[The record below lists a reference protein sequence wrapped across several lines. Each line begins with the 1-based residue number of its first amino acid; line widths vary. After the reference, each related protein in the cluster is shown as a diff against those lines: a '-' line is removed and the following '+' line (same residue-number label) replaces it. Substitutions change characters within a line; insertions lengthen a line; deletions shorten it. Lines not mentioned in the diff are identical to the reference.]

1 MTQNPATAYTLHEQA
16 LKTARLSIIQVI
28 ISIFLFIM
36 VSSDGLMFISASEL
50 ECLFTGLQAAAE
62 GGFIQVADVI
72 RSGDVQKVSE
82 LADPTEKVLN

>member
-1 MTQNPATAYTLHEQA
+1 
-16 LKTARLSIIQVI
+16 
-28 ISIFLFIM
+28 M

-50 ECLFTGLQAAAE
+50 ECLFTGFEAAAE
-62 GGFIQVADVI
+62 VSFIQVADVI

>member
-1 MTQNPATAYTLHEQA
+1 
-16 LKTARLSIIQVI
+16 
-28 ISIFLFIM
+28 
-36 VSSDGLMFISASEL
+36 MFISASEL